1 MTLETALFL
10 PPGFPF
16 LKYFILF
23 FYYFL
28 APLGLHCCVDELW
41 QVGATLQLW
50 CVGFLLPWLLLLW
63 STGSTGRMGFS
74 SCGSQAQLLRGTW
87 GSQTRD

>member
-28 APLGLHCCVDELW
+28 APLGLHCCVD
-41 QVGATLQLW
+41 
-50 CVGFLLPWLLLLW
+50 FL
-63 STGSTGRMGFS
+63 
-74 SCGSQAQLLRGTW
+74 
-87 GSQTRD
+87 